1 MDDPDAQLMEA
12 IASDAAIDEAYAWLC
27 ERRKDYAPDADVWHL
42 RFRWAEVKPQ
52 IQAALRAGTYR
63 LGAVTCFQAGEETR
77 EVWAASDALVLK
89 ATAIV
94 LTRYLEPHLSKQC
107 YHLAGRGGAK
117 AAVRAVAD
125 NLDGNTFVFR
135 TDVKSYY
142 ASLDHDVLA
151 LQLQRYVKDPRVLK
165 LLWRYVHRLVVQD
178 GRYREVHRGIPLG
191 CPISPL
197 VGALYLKALD
207 DRMAETGLFY
217 ARFMDDWVILAPTRW
232 KLRRAI
238 RLVNQTLGALKLA
251 QHPDKTFIGRI
262 CRGFD
267 FLGYQ
272 FTPSGVEDDSREGY
286 CALVVSAP
294 CVILMAF
301 DPSARMT

>member
-1 MDDPDAQLMEA
+1 MDVPASHMMEA
-12 IASDAAIDEAYAWLC
+12 IASDAVMEEAYEWLC
-27 ERRKDYAPDADVWHL
+27 ECRKNYAPDADVWHL

-52 IQAALRAGTYR
+52 IQAQLRAGTYR
-63 LGAVTCFQAGEETR
+63 LGAVASFQAGEETR
-77 EVWAASDALVLK
+77 EVFSAQAALVLK

-94 LTRYLEPHLSKQC
+94 LTRHLESHLSQHC

-117 AAVRAVAD
+117 AAVRAVAN
-125 NLDGNTFVFR
+125 NLDGKEFVFR

-142 ASLDHDVLA
+142 ASIDHDVLVG
-151 LQLQRYVKDPRVLK
+151 QLQRYVKDPRVLK

-191 CPISPL
+191 CPLSPL

-238 RLVNQTLGALKLA
+238 RLVNETLAELKLE
-251 QHPDKTFIGRI
+251 QHPGFSSFSRRNGRTAA
-262 CRGFD
+262 RR
-267 FLGYQ
+267 
-272 FTPSGVEDDSREGY
+272 SRRRRLDEKQGQTSTGDEQ
-286 CALVVSAP
+286 SAGCGSP
-294 CVILMAF
+294 
-301 DPSARMT
+301 